1 VGWTTQGAFRSVLP
15 GPRPPCCLIF
25 FISNQLSCRAS
36 FVRYPARGRASCSCS
51 CLLASRTIRAEC
63 ERPLLPCMLRRS
75 LLEDVR
81 LPAAAGGA
89 AGGGDVV
96 VRRPAAAASSS
107 AGHQAARAALARLG
121 QHPPGAARG
130 QGGAAARALGA
141 AYHAP
146 GWSWTTRY
154 VFFSLF
160 MHARYT
166 TDSPTDRAR
175 LSLWHRGYRVSAPGT

>member
-1 VGWTTQGAFRSVLP
+1 
-15 GPRPPCCLIF
+15 
-25 FISNQLSCRAS
+25 
-36 FVRYPARGRASCSCS
+36 
-51 CLLASRTIRAEC
+51 
-63 ERPLLPCMLRRS
+63 MLRRS